1 MAMVLFEIKFG
12 LGIHDDAD
20 VADAVVNDTDM
31 PPIAKEDKDAIAIE
45 KDGDDE
51 SSNVM
56 YGG

>member
-1 MAMVLFEIKFG
+1 MVLFEIKFG
-12 LGIHDDAD
+12 LGIYDDAD
-20 VADAVVNDTDM
+20 VADAVVNDTNM